1 MQGEKK
7 MNQNSVM
14 YESVHFK
21 KDWVVSTEVQRQTM
35 MYSRPILLKAKNEK
49 RKIENAEKLKR
60 MQEAFGKSLL
70 KQYNQML

>member
-1 MQGEKK
+1 
-7 MNQNSVM
+7 
-14 YESVHFK
+14 
-21 KDWVVSTEVQRQTM
+21 M
-35 MYSRPILLKAKNEK
+35 MYSRPIILKAKNEK